1 MMPAARDATRTERL
15 GVGLVVV
22 CLLGTALA
30 SPARADDAA
39 SAREHYERGTK
50 YYDIGKYDDA
60 IREFEAAY
68 EAKSDPAIIYNLAQA
83 HRLAGHNQEALQLY
97 RNYLRYVPHPP
108 NRADIDERIRALEKA
123 IAERSATGT
132 GSSSPPASAAPAAPG
147 TGAVAPPPGGAT
159 GAPPPAAPPPPAPA
173 PESYGAAG
181 TYGAQGS
188 PGAESPPPG
197 GPPLDAYGQ
206 PIPQPYPAGPDY
218 GVAPPPPPAAP
229 APRSGRRK
237 AGIIVASIGGGF
249 LLGGAIS
256 GLVTWSET
264 KELEK
269 AAQNHDTFDPSVESS
284 GRTAAVLQ
292 WVGYGVGAAAV
303 GVGVILIATAPS
315 TREADSRRVAA
326 LPLVGPGLGGAQLRM
341 SF

>member
-1 MMPAARDATRTERL
+1 
-15 GVGLVVV
+15 VVF
-22 CLLGTALA
+22 LLGAALA
-30 SPARADDAA
+30 APARAEDAA

-50 YYDIGKYDDA
+50 FYDIGKYDEA

-68 EAKSDPAIIYNLAQA
+68 EAKSDPAFIYNLAQA

-97 RNYLRYVPHPP
+97 RNYLRYVPNPP
-108 NRADIDERIRALEKA
+108 NRADIDERIRGLERA

-132 GSSSPPASAAPAAPG
+132 ATPPASGPSPQPGPTSTSPSAPAAP
-147 TGAVAPPPGGAT
+147 PPS
-159 GAPPPAAPPPPAPA
+159 APPPPAPA
-173 PESYGAAG
+173 PG
-181 TYGAQGS
+181 TYGA
-188 PGAESPPPG
+188 PEAYGAPG
-197 GPPLDAYGQ
+197 GTTEGQ
-206 PIPQPYPAGPDY
+206 PPQGQPTDVNGQPLPQPPAGLDY
-218 GVAPPPPPAAP
+218 GDANQLPAPAP

-237 AGIIVASIGGGF
+237 AGIIITAIGGGF

-256 GLVTWSET
+256 GLVTWSEA
-264 KELEK
+264 KQLEK

-303 GVGVILIATAPS
+303 GLGVILIATAPS
-315 TREADSRRVAA
+315 NREADSRRVAA